1 VYGCWTFA
9 ARVLNAAQQ
18 TYFVIANAM
27 YMDVQV
33 PREAWMP
40 GAASEAIFQIHNQS
54 VGDCF
59 VTSFL
64 AMTGRPDTA

>member
-1 VYGCWTFA
+1 V
-9 ARVLNAAQQ
+9 
-18 TYFVIANAM
+18 
-27 YMDVQV
+27 
-33 PREAWMP
+33 P

-64 AMTGRPDTA
+64 AMTGKPDTA